1 MSRSKESSRPRVRRA
16 AAVLVAMVG
25 AASAAQAQVATGPWR
40 SYTSGKSLHKT
51 GNVYYGNSGGIET
64 FRLNDSSASRSEIQ
78 LTNRWS
84 SGSRQFE
91 GYVRCTGTPRSSG
104 NSVQQVMQD
113 GTDYDNDMNQVRYY
127 SGSGGTLGVLGG
139 STVATGIYGVW
150 VRINTVH
157 YTGSKKTVVYAN
169 GSLKSTLYHPAV
181 GGGPLGTYYFK
192 YGIYIAGSS
201 GRPQA
206 EWRGVRTWYK

>member
-1 MSRSKESSRPRVRRA
+1 MSRSRQSRRGTRRV
-16 AAVLVAMVG
+16 AVVLAVFAGVASVAG
-25 AASAAQAQVATGPWR
+25 AQVATGPWT
-40 SYTSGKSLHKT
+40 SYTPGKSLQKT
-51 GNVYYGNSGGIET
+51 GNVYYSNSGGVET
-64 FRLNDSSASRSEIQ
+64 FRLNDSSAARSEIQ

-91 GYVRCTGTPRSSG
+91 GHVRCTGTARSSG

-113 GTDYDNDMNQVRYY
+113 GTDYDNDMNQVRFY

-139 STVATGIYGVW
+139 STLATGIYGVW

-157 YTGSKKTVVYAN
+157 YTGSKKTVTYAN

-181 GGGPLGTYYFK
+181 GGGPQGTYYFK

-206 EWRGVRTWYK
+206 EWRGIRTWYK

>member
-1 MSRSKESSRPRVRRA
+1 MSMPRISSGRRVRAVAVMA
-16 AAVLVAMVG
+16 AAVVG
-25 AASAAQAQVATGPWR
+25 AASMASAQVATGPWT
-40 SYTSGKSLHKT
+40 SYTSSKAVHKT
-51 GNVYYGNSGGIET
+51 GNVYYSNSGGIET
-64 FRLNDSSASRSEIQ
+64 FRLNDSAASRSEIQ

-84 SGSRQFE
+84 SGTRQFE

-127 SGSGGTLGVLGG
+127 SGSSGTLSVLGG
-139 STVATGIYGVW
+139 STLATGIYGVW

-157 YTGSKKTVVYAN
+157 YTGSKKTVTYAN

-206 EWRGVRTWYK
+206 EWRGIRTWYK